1 MKKHSLTLLTLI
13 LTFSVKAQIGAFDSL
28 VGAYNAQH
36 SFNGVALL
44 AVNGKVL
51 HSKAIGVASKDTKK
65 PISLESKFR
74 IASMT
79 KVFTAIMV
87 MKLVEDHKLDL
98 NKTIGEYFPAYTGE
112 GREKVT
118 LHHLLTYSS
127 GIENKTESLSMK
139 PFQTKTT
146 LDDFITEYCSGRL
159 IEVPGVKS
167 SYSNTE
173 YIILH
178 KIIELV
184 SGKSY
189 SEYLNEVIIK
199 PLKLKNTGI
208 ISSKKELKGLVQA
221 YTYSDSLKTL
231 TADEPY
237 YGEMYF
243 GAGSMYATCNDLL
256 VFDQAIFSNKLLTKQ
271 STQKL
276 LEIHDKLG
284 YTAYGF
290 WGSTGW
296 GSFNEKFYY
305 RTGGILGSTSNWIH
319 TMGTNKTIILLSN
332 TDATNLYELSEKIY
346 LLQ

>member
-1 MKKHSLTLLTLI
+1 MRKHIVTLI
-13 LTFSVKAQIGAFDSL
+13 ALLLTFSLQAQNRAFDSL
-28 VGAYNAQH
+28 VSAYNAKY

-51 HSKAIGVASKDTKK
+51 HSKAIGVANMDTKK
-65 PISLESKFR
+65 PISLGSKFR

-87 MKLVEDHKLDL
+87 MKLVENHKLDF

-112 GREKVT
+112 GRDKVT

-139 PFQTKTT
+139 PYQTKTT

-159 IEVPGVKS
+159 VEVPGAKS

-208 ISSKKELKGLVQA
+208 ISSRNEPKGLVQG

-243 GAGSMYATCNDLL
+243 GSGSMYATCNDLL
-256 VFDQAIFSNKLLTKQ
+256 VFDQAIFSNKLLTKL

-276 LEIHDKLG
+276 LEIHEELG

-319 TMGTNKTIILLSN
+319 TMGSNKTIIVLSN